1 MKEVVESETKTV
13 TVEKTKYVAC
23 DGMEF
28 TNRVDCLRHEIK
40 SKANEYW
47 TKFSVIKLV
56 PEIKGIYQD
65 LEEILVRYN
74 EKYDAEFRE
83 FLKYFKVVTIYGNA
97 RYLRDIRKKDL
108 DDFEATI
115 DNYKFVDD
123 EYYKVIINDIRNE
136 DDCDT
141 FGIVI
146 ENSEMHR
153 KRILDMIKEYE
164 ELFDKKFE
172 L

>member
-1 MKEVVESETKTV
+1 MKEVVENETKTV
-13 TVEKTKYVAC
+13 TVEKTKYIAY
-23 DGMEF
+23 DGKEF
-28 TNRVDCLRHEIK
+28 TNRIDCLRHEIK

-47 TKFSVIKLV
+47 TKFSVIK
-56 PEIKGIYQD
+56 PIHENYSD
-65 LEEILVRYN
+65 SEEILVRYN

-83 FLKYFKVVTIYGNA
+83 FLKYFEVVTIYGSA

-108 DDFEATI
+108 DGFEATI

-123 EYYKVIINDIRNE
+123 EYYRVIINDIRHE
-136 DDCDT
+136 DDRDT

-146 ENSEMHR
+146 EDSETHR

-164 ELFDKKFE
+164 ESFDKKFE